1 MCACACLHCNTAK
14 VERLVFGGGGGGGL
28 DRGTVLEN
36 VWQRRCQKQNI
47 FVGNFLPAANF
58 IILYIEIQFA

>member
-1 MCACACLHCNTAK
+1 

-36 VWQRRCQKQNI
+36 VWQRRYQKQNI
-47 FVGNFLPAANF
+47 FVGHFLPAANF